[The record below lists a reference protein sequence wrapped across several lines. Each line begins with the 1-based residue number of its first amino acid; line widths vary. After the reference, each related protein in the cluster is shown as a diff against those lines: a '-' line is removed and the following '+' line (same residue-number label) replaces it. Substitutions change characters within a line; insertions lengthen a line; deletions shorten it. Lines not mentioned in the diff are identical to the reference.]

1 VFELVGSTSSHYSA
15 RLINI
20 KISLPAMAAMDKLLD
35 ISAEFPLLPGICYLN
50 HAAVAP
56 WPRRTSEAVK
66 RFAEENATMG
76 AYRYPQWLRVETA
89 LREQLRTLLNA
100 PDTDDIALLKNTSEG
115 LSVVAHG
122 LEWQAGDNIIISNE
136 EFPSN
141 RIVWESLRD
150 RGVVIREADLHA
162 SGSPEDA
169 LISLIDECTRLLA
182 ISSVQYASGIR
193 LDLQRLGDVCREH
206 GILYCIDAIQSL
218 GALPMDV
225 QALHADFVA
234 ADGHKWLLGPE
245 GVAVFYCR
253 ADVREQLQLHQYGWH
268 MIERAGDF
276 DQREWQ
282 AASSARRFECGSPNM
297 LGIHA
302 LHASLSLL
310 LELGMETVSRQVLDN
325 AAYLLERLGNMEPI
339 ELITP
344 VVADRHAG
352 IVTFRHSDADAQLL
366 WQYLTEHGVVCAQRG
381 GGVRLSPHFY
391 TEINKLDDVIK
402 LITDYSA

>member
-1 VFELVGSTSSHYSA
+1 MTTHDRHQDLST
-15 RLINI
+15 
-20 KISLPAMAAMDKLLD
+20 
-35 ISAEFPLLPGICYLN
+35 EFPLRPDIIYLN

-56 WPRRTSEAVK
+56 WPRRASEAVK
-66 RFAEENATMG
+66 RFAEENSVMG
-76 AYRYPQWLRVETA
+76 ARHYPQWLRIEQD
-89 LREQLRTLLNA
+89 LRQQLRALLNA

-122 LEWQAGDNIIISNE
+122 LEWQVGDNIVISNE

-150 RGVVIREADLHA
+150 RGVVVREADLHA
-162 SGSPEDA
+162 ADSPEEA
-169 LISLIDECTRLLA
+169 LLAQIDTHTRLLA

-193 LDLQRLGDVCREH
+193 LDLQRLGDVCHEH
-206 GILYCIDAIQSL
+206 GILYCVDAIQSL

-253 ADVREQLQLHQYGWH
+253 AGVREQLQLHQFGWH
-268 MIERAGDF
+268 MIEHAGDF
-276 DQREWQ
+276 DQREWR

-310 LELGMETVSRQVLDN
+310 LEVGMETVARGVLDN
-325 AAYLLERLGNMEPI
+325 TAYLLDRLGSLEHI
-339 ELITP
+339 ALITP
-344 VVADRHAG
+344 VAADRHAG
-352 IVTFRHSDADAQLL
+352 IVTFRHRGLDARLL
-366 WQYLTEHGVVCAQRG
+366 GQYLSERGVVCAQRG
-381 GGVRLSPHFY
+381 GGIRFSPHFY
-391 TEINKLDDVIK
+391 TEKSKLNDVIK
-402 LITDYSA
+402 LICDYKP